1 MRKFTI
7 FKRLILGYLLVLLIV
22 IALGVYSTSRLDEM
36 SRIIHSISS
45 IDSETIGM
53 ANRIRDS
60 IISQRSLERKYIVS
74 GDMDFHLQF
83 IEVEQYIGKNLDQI
97 STLMDSEEKRR
108 LISDVKKSHERYFS
122 LVQEEVLLKKIA
134 SEYPRLKFSNQK
146 EKLSDDIINNLQK
159 VAESAETAMEK
170 KIEMSGEIGSQ
181 ASRVTAVITIGF
193 IVMAVLISFFNALT
207 INRPISELIKGT
219 REIAAGKF
227 DKHMQIL
234 SPPEI
239 NELASAF
246 NHMCDRLKELDDMK
260 ADLISRI
267 SHELKTPLTVI
278 REAVSLYPACNS
290 EGSEEKQ
297 ARLLGIIE
305 EETERLITSVNKILD
320 LSRME
325 AGMMEYCKEK
335 CSIVHLLEMSVS
347 KVRPIAESRGISL
360 EIDTGSDLA
369 HAFMDEEKIAT
380 VLDNLIDNALKFTPT
395 NGRVS
400 IGASLKYEKK
410 SKNFHDKKAAFIEV
424 YVSDTGP
431 GIPEQSLKDIFDKYK
446 KLHDKGSGLGLHIA
460 GQIVK
465 AHGGEIWVKSKYG
478 RGSTFFFTLPAS

>member
-1 MRKFTI
+1 MRKLTI

-22 IALGVYSTSRLDEM
+22 IAMGVYSTSRLDEM

-45 IDSETIGM
+45 IDSETIKM
-53 ANRIRDS
+53 ADRIRDS
-60 IISQRSLERKYIVS
+60 VLSQRSLERKYIVS

-83 IEVEQYIGKNLDQI
+83 IEVEKYLGKNLDQI
-97 STLMDSEEKRR
+97 STLMDTREKKS
-108 LISDVKKSHERYFS
+108 LIADVKRSHERYFS
-122 LVQEEVLLKKIA
+122 LVQEEVLLKKIT

-146 EKLSDDIINNLQK
+146 EKLADDITHNLQK
-159 VAESAETAMEK
+159 MAESAEAAMDE
-170 KIEMSGEIGSQ
+170 KIEMSGKIGSQ
-181 ASRVTAVITIGF
+181 ASRVTAIITIGF

-207 INRPISELIKGT
+207 ISRPISALIKGT
-219 REIAAGKF
+219 RDIAAGKF
-227 DKHMQIL
+227 DKHMQIP

-278 REAVSLYPACNS
+278 REAVSLHPSSIS
-290 EGSEEKQ
+290 EGSAEKQ

-325 AGMMEYCKEK
+325 AGMMDYCMEE

-347 KVRPIAESRGISL
+347 KVKPIAESRGICL
-360 EIDTGSDLA
+360 EINTDSNLA

-380 VLDNLIDNALKFTPT
+380 VLDNLIDNALKFTPK
-395 NGRVS
+395 NGKVT
-400 IGASLKYEKK
+400 IGATLKDEKK
-410 SKNFHDKKAAFIEV
+410 SKNSHDKKTAFIEF

-431 GIPEQSLKDIFDKYK
+431 GIPEQSIKGIFDKYK
-446 KLHDKGSGLGLHIA
+446 KLHEKGSGLGLHIA
-460 GQIVK
+460 KQIVK
-465 AHGGEIWVKSKYG
+465 AHGGEIWVKSQQG
-478 RGSTFFFTLPAS
+478 EGSTFFFTVPAS